1 MSNTQTAT
9 DQTFRTEIKDALK
22 GGICTVVFTKS
33 DGTEREMRCTLKQEL
48 LPKEAFKATEPSQAQ
63 PPATAPTQRKPK
75 PDSNLSV
82 WDLDK
87 KAWRSFNL
95 PTVIKWK
102 REY

>member
-1 MSNTQTAT
+1 MSNIQTHT
-9 DQTFRTEIKDALK
+9 DQTFRTEMKEALK

-48 LPKEAFKATEPSQAQ
+48 LPKEAFKTPEANQAQ
-63 PPATAPTQRKPK
+63 SVAAPKQRKPK

-87 KAWRSFNL
+87 NAWRSFNL
-95 PTVIKWK
+95 PTVTKWK